1 MKRVGD
7 LFEKIVNIDNIV
19 KAHYNAKQGK
29 AHYDEVQMFDKDPYY
44 YAKKI
49 REMLIDGSWIPAIS
63 SKFKRVENG
72 KEREITNIKY
82 FPDRVIH
89 HAIMQVVEPVF
100 QTVYIKDTY
109 QSIKGRGLHKGV
121 MRVKQWLQDEENSEY
136 CLKIDIQKFYPSLKQ
151 HIIKDVCRKKIK
163 CKPTLTLLDKLVD
176 SEDGLPIGYYSSQC
190 LGNFVLS
197 FFDHHIKSFGAKY
210 YIRYADDI
218 VVLHKSK
225 SFLHSLR
232 KKMSLFLEN
241 TLELKMKKNWQVFPL
256 QKRGLD
262 FLGYRFFRKYTLVR
276 KSIVKKMKIAFKRAI
291 YSLRDISRVMS
302 YLGWVK
308 HANSYN
314 LQRVYLPMVMQM
326 VERAAKNIHIRNPLR
341 KVYLLAKPTKKQL
354 CFQLY

>member
-1 MKRVGD
+1 MKRVND
-7 LFEKIVNIDNIV
+7 LFEKIVDIDNIV
-19 KAHYNAKQGK
+19 KAHYNAKKGK

-44 YAKKI
+44 YARKI
-49 REMLIDGSWIPAIS
+49 REILLDGSWIPAVS

-89 HAIMQVVEPVF
+89 HAMMQVVEPVF
-100 QTVYIKDTY
+100 QSVYIRDTY
-109 QSIKGRGLHKGV
+109 QSIKGRGLHKGAA
-121 MRVKQWLQDEENSEY
+121 RVKKWLKDEENTEH

-151 HIIKDVCRKKIK
+151 HIIKATCRKKIK
-163 CKPTLTLLDKLVD
+163 CKPTLELLDKLID

-197 FFDHHIKSFGAKY
+197 FLDHHIKSFGAKY

-225 SFLHSLR
+225 EFLHSLR
-232 KKMSLFLEN
+232 EKMSLFLEN
-241 TLELKMKKNWQVFPL
+241 VLELKMKKNWQVFPL
-256 QKRGLD
+256 AKRGLD

-276 KSIVKKMKIAFKRAI
+276 KSIVKKMKSALKRAI
-291 YSLRDISRVMS
+291 QSLSDISRIMS

-314 LQRVYLPMVMQM
+314 LQRVYLPMVMKTIEH
-326 VERAAKNIHIRNPLR
+326 VAKNIKIRNPLR
-341 KVYLLAKPTKKQL
+341 DVYLLAKPRKVQL
-354 CFQLY
+354 RLF